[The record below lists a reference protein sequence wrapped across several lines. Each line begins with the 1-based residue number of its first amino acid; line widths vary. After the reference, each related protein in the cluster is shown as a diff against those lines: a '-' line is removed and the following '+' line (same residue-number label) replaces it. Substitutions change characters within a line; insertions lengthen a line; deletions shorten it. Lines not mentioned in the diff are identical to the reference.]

1 MWFVHA
7 LERVYGSLY
16 VAVKGNRG
24 SKEAFVMFLNVKRAA
39 YATIIREVCVNIL
52 LRPDVLV
59 LQPCQI
65 IKPSQ

>member
-1 MWFVHA
+1 LWFVHA

-24 SKEAFVMFLNVKRAA
+24 SKEAFVMFLKVNRAA

-52 LRPDVLV
+52 LGNDVL
-59 LQPCQI
+59 LPQPFQI
-65 IKPSQ
+65 IK

>member
-16 VAVKGNRG
+16 VDVKGNRG
-24 SKEAFVMFLNVKRAA
+24 SKEAFVMFLKVNRTA

-52 LRPDVLV
+52 LGHDVL
-59 LQPCQI
+59 LPKPCQI
-65 IKPSQ
+65 IK